1 MNELAVNLLSKRV
14 DHAYLKVL
22 IVGEATVAPVLG
34 KLFAVDDRLSVGAEL
49 NADAISHRN
58 AVFHIKEKSL
68 HGIIPWL
75 CEPLAKPWTSRPPR
89 NQPTA
94 TRIRSVPPAGPQDSF
109 SAAAGVGQPAGGKL
123 APAPLPRGGAR
134 LFGLRE
140 RSAALSLICI
150 GREADACK
158 A

>member
-1 MNELAVNLLSKRV
+1 VNELAVNLPSKRV

-68 HGIIPWL
+68 QGIIPWL
-75 CEPLAKPWTSRPPR
+75 CAASQALDISVSAEPTNGDPHSFRAALPAL
-89 NQPTA
+89 
-94 TRIRSVPPAGPQDSF
+94 RIRFPRRLVSDSLPGAN
-109 SAAAGVGQPAGGKL
+109 SHRRRYRAAARGYLGCENGALHL
-123 APAPLPRGGAR
+123 A
-134 LFGLRE
+134 
-140 RSAALSLICI
+140 
-150 GREADACK
+150 
-158 A
+158 

>member
-1 MNELAVNLLSKRV
+1 MNELAVNLPSKRV

-109 SAAAGVGQPAGGKL
+109 SPRRLVSDSLPGANSHRRRYRAAARGYLGCENGALRL
-123 APAPLPRGGAR
+123 A
-134 LFGLRE
+134 
-140 RSAALSLICI
+140 
-150 GREADACK
+150 
-158 A
+158 

>member
-1 MNELAVNLLSKRV
+1 MRSSGGRYMRAALLLPVNELAVNLPSKRV

-68 HGIIPWL
+68 HG
-75 CEPLAKPWTSRPPR
+75 
-89 NQPTA
+89 
-94 TRIRSVPPAGPQDSF
+94 DH
-109 SAAAGVGQPAGGKL
+109 
-123 APAPLPRGGAR
+123 
-134 LFGLRE
+134 
-140 RSAALSLICI
+140 SLVV
-150 GREADACK
+150 
-158 A
+158 